1 MANSITR
8 QRSFPALFIVL
19 VVLLGCIY
27 LDQVGQSRI
36 NNWLPGIPGLAT
48 LNPSLIILDIS
59 VRLPFTVDLILVP
72 AFFILIYSVVILLY
86 PSRGGKPRWWELW
99 HRLGAVFSGLIIVLC
114 CIGFAGLISWLLQ
127 GHLPRN
133 VQNGLESL
141 GLNGDIG
148 LPFTT
153 YKTMHLHGNFIAL
166 MGLIIGLMIAFGKIN
181 RAPVIVRT
189 TRLTREQRMTPYQRM
204 LRERA
209 TSTGRS
215 IPTGRSTGSG
225 RASTTPPKPAPAK
238 TASSKPAP
246 AQPVPPE
253 PAPAKE
259 VPQPKPKAPSQ
270 NPRGSSRP
278 PSANSRPLC
287 QPEPLFALEPE
298 AVNYRPLS

>member
-36 NNWLPGIPGLAT
+36 SNWLPGIPGLAT

-86 PSRGGKPRWWELW
+86 PSRGGTPRWRELW

-127 GHLPRN
+127 DHLPRN

-141 GLNGDIG
+141 GMNGDIG
-148 LPFTT
+148 LPFSAL
-153 YKTMHLHGNFIAL
+153 KTMHLHGNFIAL
-166 MGLIIGLMIAFGKIN
+166 MGLVIGLMIAFGKIN
-181 RAPVIVRT
+181 RAPAIVKT

-204 LRERA
+204 LRERSA
-209 TSTGRS
+209 
-215 IPTGRSTGSG
+215 P
-225 RASTTPPKPAPAK
+225 AKPVPPKPI
-238 TASSKPAP
+238 
-246 AQPVPPE
+246 
-253 PAPAKE
+253 PAKE
-259 VPQPKPKAPSQ
+259 APQPKPKAPSHSPGRSNQ
-270 NPRGSSRP
+270 PPAVNSR
-278 PSANSRPLC
+278 RPLC

-298 AVNYRPLS
+298 AVNYRPLW